1 MSSALEANLS
11 DVEGRI
17 LAFLRGRRRGATAKF
32 IAVKVGESFELV
44 RRALERLLT
53 YDAIERRGKFF
64 RAKGRRR
71 PPSRSVAQR
80 LHVGSAEKKYLF
92 A

>member
-1 MSSALEANLS
+1 LNSTLEANLS

-17 LAFLRGRRRGATAKF
+17 LVFLRGRRRGATAKF
-32 IAVKVGESFELV
+32 IAVKVGGSFELV

-64 RAKGRRR
+64 RVKGRRR

-80 LHVGSAEKKYLF
+80 LGVGSAEKKYLF